1 MAVSLAPLSVPPVVS
16 RRRAFRR
23 IFNGAT
29 VALVFYVVVVTVFG
43 QTATKLLQGPE
54 GFAFTTALLVR
65 QHLVSGLLVLLAIAA
80 GEALW
85 PQHAGQLRPLAG
97 RFALVGLAAA
107 AAAAIRLLLV
117 SSGPG
122 EHLPLAWFANV
133 WSLWTTLGMLGC
145 AVSAATWRERQA
157 RDALLEAGIQRERGA
172 ARALEARLSALQAQ
186 IEPHFLFNTL
196 ANVRRLYE
204 TEPHR
209 GRQMLGCLVDYLR
222 VALPAMRGADN
233 PLGRELELARSYLTV
248 LQMRMG
254 ARMQFSIDASRAP
267 PDARLPSMVLPTLV
281 ENAFKHGLAPLPEGG
296 SITIRATRDRDD
308 LVIEVA
314 DSGRGF
320 TRASGFGVGLANTRA
335 RLAALYG
342 DRARLALRGNQ
353 PRGVI
358 AEVRIPLQGAAAVA
372 S

>member
-1 MAVSLAPLSVPPVVS
+1 M
-16 RRRAFRR
+16 
-23 IFNGAT
+23 
-29 VALVFYVVVVTVFG
+29 
-43 QTATKLLQGPE
+43 
-54 GFAFTTALLVR
+54 VR
-65 QHLVSGLLVLLAIAA
+65 QHLVSGILVLLAIGT

-85 PQHAGQLRPLAG
+85 PQAAGSLRPLAG
-97 RFALVGLAAA
+97 RLALVGLGAAVA
-107 AAAAIRLLLV
+107 AVIRIAI
-117 SSGPG
+117 SGQGPWD
-122 EHLPLAWFANV
+122 HLPLAWFANV
-133 WSLWTTLGMLGC
+133 WCLWTTLGMLGC
-145 AVSAATWRERQA
+145 ALAAAVWRERQA
-157 RDALLEAGIQRERGA
+157 REALLEAGAHRERDA

-204 TEPHR
+204 TEPQR
-209 GRQMLGCLVDYLR
+209 GRRMLGCLVDYLR

-233 PLGRELELARSYLTV
+233 TLARELDLARSYLTL

-254 ARMQFSIDASRAP
+254 ARMRFSIDAALAP
-267 PDARLPSMVLPTLV
+267 PDARLPPMVLPTLV

-296 SITIRATRDRDD
+296 SITIRATCEQDE

-320 TRASGFGVGLANTRA
+320 TGTSGAGVGLANTRS
-335 RLAALYG
+335 RLAAQYG
-342 DRARLALRGNQ
+342 DRARLALLGNQ

-358 AEVRIPLQGAAAVA
+358 AQVRIPLHAEPAVT